1 MRRRHDHPLSIEM
14 CLDERR
20 VDLLQATDEH
30 LEGQGSSQP
39 LRDR

>member
-20 VDLLQATDEH
+20 EKRCCKRQTGVLQ
-30 LEGQGSSQP
+30 GQEAASH
-39 LRDR
+39 